1 MYTQNLLFRHL
12 LVGLFAVLLMLPFWF
27 GRLDWDPEMRLW
39 RAIGDGSFLLLFFT
53 LAIGPIAKLWNPT
66 ARLIAWRR
74 ETGIWYGLLA
84 FVHTLLI
91 LSGWVRWEW
100 LRFWGYEFIPQLE
113 RVARMEPGFGLAN
126 LIGLVAVMITL
137 LLVATSSTWAVDLL
151 GASAWKWLQYGSYT
165 VFYLVVLHTLYF
177 LFIHYTISFHRTP
190 PDDPNWFRYP
200 FLVLAFLIPAL
211 QTAAFVQTV
220 TRRTG
225 AVQLRSKRKPG
236 KVEAASH

>member
-12 LVGLFAVLLMLPFWF
+12 LVGLFAILLMLPFWF

-53 LAIGPIAKLWNPT
+53 LAIGPIAKLWNPAT
-66 ARLIAWRR
+66 RLIAWRR

-91 LSGWVRWEW
+91 FSGWVRWDW

-200 FLVLAFLIPAL
+200 FLVLALLIPAL
-211 QTAAFVQTV
+211 QTAAFIQTV

-225 AVQLRSKRKPG
+225 AVQSRSRRKPK
-236 KVEAASH
+236 KVEAGSH